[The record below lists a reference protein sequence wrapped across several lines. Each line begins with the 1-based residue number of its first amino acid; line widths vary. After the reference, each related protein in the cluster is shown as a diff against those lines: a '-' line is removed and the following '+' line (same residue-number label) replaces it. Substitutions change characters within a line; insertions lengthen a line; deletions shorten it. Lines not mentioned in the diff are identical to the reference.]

1 MEKPSRRICVA
12 GGPGG
17 ISCTNRQDTP
27 GISLH
32 ILPSEEDVARRKAW
46 PKFVRRHRHNYQ
58 PTRWSALCSV
68 HFSEDSFAVN
78 REIAV
83 SVGKKI
89 KLKDDALEGERPEI

>member
-1 MEKPSRRICVA
+1 MEMPNRRTCAA

-32 ILPSEEDVARRKAW
+32 IFPSEEDVARRKAW
-46 PKFVRRHRHNYQ
+46 TKFVRRHRHNNQ
-58 PTRWSALCSV
+58 PTKWSALCSV

-78 REIAV
+78 QEIPL
-83 SVGKKI
+83 GR
-89 KLKDDALEGERPEI
+89 KLNPVQN